1 MEEAKGFNHA
11 EYFRKYK
18 EENPDRVARWNAN
31 RRRNP
36 ERNRKNQQD
45 YLARTPWEVKAAR
58 WTLGK
63 ALQRGKIQRPDA
75 CQACGAVGKVEGHH
89 YRGYA
94 REFWLDV
101 RWLCKICHGREHRRN
116 KKRAPAQRL

>member
-89 YRGYA
+89 YRVTRGSFGWTFAGYVKFA
-94 REFWLDV
+94 TGESID
-101 RWLCKICHGREHRRN
+101 ET
-116 KKRAPAQRL
+116 KKGPPPSA